1 MLHALLLAFALTQ
14 ETQPAPSPQAEQHT
28 AQELRT
34 AGGVIGVELT
44 EEEAQLALRD
54 VVENLESYRRLRG
67 VALDN
72 SVAPVLTFSPTL
84 QWIAAR
90 HPRASPFHGAARSLP
105 GPKRPERLEELAY
118 ADIPTLAALI
128 RSKQVS
134 CLELTEMYL
143 ARLQR
148 LDSKLACVVT
158 LLPDRAR
165 QQAMALDGELAEGD
179 WRGLLHGIPWGAK
192 DLLAVKGAPTTWGAE
207 PYRDQVLDVD
217 ATVVELLD
225 QAGAVLLAKLSLGA
239 LAMGDVWYG
248 GTTKNPWKTDQGSS
262 GSSAG
267 PAAAVAAGC
276 VAFAIGSETCGSIL
290 SPASRCGASALRPTF
305 GRVSRHGAMALSWSM
320 DKLGPLCR
328 TLDDTAIVLSAIAG
342 PDPADEETVT
352 RAFSDPGP
360 AEVRGL
366 RVGYVEK
373 SFGGDEDEV
382 ELLTSLEQL
391 GCELVPVEVPTAG
404 AGDLFF
410 VLSAEAAAAFDE
422 LTRTGRDDLLGR
434 QTADAWP
441 NIFRASRLIPAV
453 EYIQANRARRALI
466 EQVEGLF
473 DTIDVLVHPTRE
485 HLVAFNLTGHP
496 SACAPWKLR
505 EDGTPRSVA
514 FTAGLYQESR
524 LLAVASAWQRA
535 GNYHKVHPDL

>member
-1 MLHALLLAFALTQ
+1 MLSALLFVLSPLQ
-14 ETQPAPSPQAEQHT
+14 EPPPAPTPVPETRT
-28 AQELRT
+28 AQDLRT
-34 AGGVIGVELT
+34 AADVIGLELT
-44 EEEAQLALRD
+44 EDEAQLALRD
-54 VVENLESYRRLRG
+54 VLENLESYRALRG

-72 SVAPVLTFSPTL
+72 GVAPVLSYSPTL
-84 QWIAAR
+84 QAISAR
-90 HPRASPFHGAARSLP
+90 HPRGGALHGTARALP
-105 GPKRPERLEELAY
+105 GPQRPARLEELAY

-134 CLELTEMYL
+134 CLELTEMFL
-143 ARLQR
+143 ARLERIDAQ
-148 LDSKLACVVT
+148 LACVVSLT
-158 LLPDRAR
+158 PERAR
-165 QQAMALDGELAEGD
+165 LQAMALDGELAEGD

-192 DLLAVKGAPTTWGAE
+192 DLLAVQGAPTTWGAE
-207 PYRDQVLDVD
+207 PFREQVLEGD
-217 ATVVELLD
+217 AAVVQLLD
-225 QAGAVLLAKLSLGA
+225 QAGAVLIAKLSLGA

-248 GTTKNPWKTDQGSS
+248 GTTKNPWKPDQGSS

-267 PAAAVAAGC
+267 PAAAVAGGG
-276 VAFAIGSETCGSIL
+276 VVFAIGSETCGSIL
-290 SPASRCGASALRPTF
+290 SPSARCGSSALRPTF
-305 GRVSRHGAMALSWSM
+305 GRVSRRGAMALAWSM

-328 TLDDTAIVLSAIAG
+328 TLDDAAIVFSAIAG
-342 PDPADEETVT
+342 PDPLDEETVV

-366 RVGYVEK
+366 RVGFVEK
-373 SFGGDEDEV
+373 SFGGEADEL
-382 ELLTSLEQL
+382 ELLASLEAL
-391 GCELVPVEVPTAG
+391 GCELVPVEVPSAG

-422 LTRTGRDDLLGR
+422 LTRSGRDDLLGR
-434 QTADAWP
+434 QGADAWP

-466 EQVEGLF
+466 ERIETLF
-473 DTIDVLVHPTRE
+473 DSIDVLVHPTRD

-505 EDGTPRSVA
+505 DDGTPRSVA
-514 FTAGLYQESR
+514 FTAGLYQEAR

-535 GNYHKVHPDL
+535 GAFHRVHPDL